1 MGIISRFTTIMKAN
15 INDLLDRCENPA
27 KMVDQTLRELNES
40 LAEVKKETAGI
51 MAEEQRCKRNY
62 DTVLAEIDKWTNYAK
77 KAIEAGNDDDAREF
91 LAKKQ
96 QVESALA
103 DAKQTYDIAAENA
116 GKMRQMHDKLVSDIS
131 ILESRREMI
140 KAKVAVAKIQA
151 KVNEVTSRTNV
162 NGTIAAFERMEAKAD
177 RMLDSANAMAELNA
191 APVDTASALAKKY
204 DSSTVSSSVDA
215 ELAALKAELGR

>member
-77 KAIEAGNDDDAREF
+77 EAIEAGNDDDAREF

-204 DSSTVSSSVDA
+204 DSGTVSSSVDA

>member
-1 MGIISRFTTIMKAN
+1 MKAN

-204 DSSTVSSSVDA
+204 DSGTVSSSVDA

>member
-204 DSSTVSSSVDA
+204 DSGTVSSSVDA

>member
-62 DTVLAEIDKWTNYAK
+62 DAVLAEIDKWTNYAK

-140 KAKVAVAKIQA
+140 KAKVAVAKTQA

-204 DSSTVSSSVDA
+204 DSGTVSSSVDT

>member
-140 KAKVAVAKIQA
+140 KAKVAVAKLQA

-204 DSSTVSSSVDA
+204 DSGTVSSSVDA

>member
-1 MGIISRFTTIMKAN
+1 M
-15 INDLLDRCENPA
+15 
-27 KMVDQTLRELNES
+27 
-40 LAEVKKETAGI
+40 
-51 MAEEQRCKRNY
+51 
-62 DTVLAEIDKWTNYAK
+62 LAEIDKWTNYAK

-204 DSSTVSSSVDA
+204 DSGTVSSSVDA